1 MAPKI
6 GYLSA
11 AAVAVTLALIYLAK
25 QINLMTESSSFNAPA
40 ELQFVKN
47 IDFKRFMGVWYDIA
61 SLPNAIE
68 KNCRCPQTSDTLQ
81 SELVI

>member
-11 AAVAVTLALIYLAK
+11 AAVAVTLALIYLVK
-25 QINLMTESSSFNAPA
+25 QNNLMTESSLSAPA